1 VDDLFFFVRPDGAGD
16 LFVDE
21 VVLYDA
27 GEAQTNSIVQGDAA
41 PAKRR

>member
-1 VDDLFFFVRPDGAGD
+1 VDDLFFFVEPAAEKDVD

-27 GEAQTNSIVQGDAA
+27 GIQ
-41 PAKRR
+41 K

>member
-1 VDDLFFFVRPDGAGD
+1 MNDVAGHLVDDLVFFVRPAGAGPSD

-27 GEAQTNSIVQGDAA
+27 GQ
-41 PAKRR
+41 P